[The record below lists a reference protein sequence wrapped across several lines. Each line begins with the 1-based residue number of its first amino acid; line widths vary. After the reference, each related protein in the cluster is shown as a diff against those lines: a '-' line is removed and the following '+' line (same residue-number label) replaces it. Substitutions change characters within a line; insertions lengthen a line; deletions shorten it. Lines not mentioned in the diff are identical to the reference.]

1 MATVGARAASAE
13 EYVTDE
19 MRRAFRE
26 DGVVHLKQ
34 LLEPTWLE
42 LIAMGIRRNVNA
54 PGPWRKRHYEGTERE
69 FYDDYCNYAA
79 VPEYRM
85 LLRDS
90 SIPDVVADIMGTES
104 LWLFYEQI
112 FLKQGG
118 LSRRTPWH
126 QDLTYWCTAG
136 TQLCGFWITLDPI
149 PAAQSLEFVRG
160 SHLGA
165 LYAGTNFDPNDET
178 TPFYADW
185 PRIPDI
191 EAERGS
197 FDIVSF
203 EIEPGDVVMFHPA
216 TLHGG
221 GASEGR
227 RRTLSVRFFGSDVVY
242 EQRPGRSE
250 PPYPGLPAT
259 CTPGEPLRGSWFP
272 QLLPRPTTPLW

>member
-1 MATVGARAASAE
+1 MAVAAQQTQ

-19 MRRAFRE
+19 MKRQFRE
-26 DGVVHLKQ
+26 DGVVHLPQ

-42 LIAMGIRRNVNA
+42 LLAAGMRRNLNA
-54 PGPWRKRHYEGTERE
+54 PGPYRKRHYEGTERE

-90 SIPDVVADIMGTES
+90 ALADVMAEIMGTEN

-112 FLKQGG
+112 FIKKGG

-126 QDLTYWCTAG
+126 QDLTYWCTG
-136 TQLCGFWITLDPI
+136 GRQLCGAWITVDPV
-149 PAAQSLEFVRG
+149 AAGQSLEFVRG
-160 SHLGA
+160 SHLGP
-165 LYAGTNFDPNDET
+165 LYAGTSFDADDET
-178 TPFYADW
+178 KPFYADM

-191 EAERGS
+191 EADRDS

-227 RRTLSVRFFGSDVVY
+227 RRTLSVRFFGDDVVY
-242 EQRPGRSE
+242 EKRPGKSE
-250 PPYPGLPAT
+250 PPYPGLEAT
-259 CTPGEPLRGSWFP
+259 CTPGEPLRGAWFP
-272 QLLPRPTTPLW
+272 QLIPRPTTPLW

>member
-1 MATVGARAASAE
+1 MAVAAPQTQD
-13 EYVTDE
+13 YVTDE
-19 MRRAFRE
+19 MKRQFRE
-26 DGVVHLKQ
+26 DGVVHLPR

-42 LIAMGIRRNVNA
+42 LIATGMRRNLNA
-54 PGPWRKRHYEGTERE
+54 PGPYRKRHYEGTERE

-90 SIPDVVADIMGTES
+90 QLADVMAEIMATES

-112 FLKQGG
+112 FIKKGG

-126 QDLTYWCTAG
+126 QDLTYWCTG
-136 TQLCGFWITLDPI
+136 GRQLCGAWITVDPV
-149 PAAQSLEFVRG
+149 AAGQSLEFVRG
-160 SHLGA
+160 SHLGP
-165 LYAGTNFDPNDET
+165 LYAGTNFDANDET
-178 TPFYADW
+178 TPFYADM

-191 EAERGS
+191 EADRGS

-203 EIEPGDVVMFHPA
+203 DIQPGDVVMFHPA

-227 RRTLSVRFFGSDVVY
+227 RRTLSVRFFGDDVVY
-242 EQRPGRSE
+242 EQRPGKSE
-250 PPYPGLPAT
+250 PPYPGLEAT
-259 CTPGEPLRGSWFP
+259 CTPGEPLRGTWFP
-272 QLLPRPTTPLW
+272 QLIPRPTTPLW

>member
-1 MATVGARAASAE
+1 MVMAIAAPDA
-13 EYVTDE
+13 YVTDE
-19 MRRAFRE
+19 MKREFR
-26 DGVVHLKQ
+26 DHGVVHLPQ
-34 LLEPTWLE
+34 LLDATWLN
-42 LIAMGIRRNVNA
+42 LIAIGIRRNVNA
-54 PGPWRKRHYEGTERE
+54 PGPYRKRHYEGTERE

-79 VPEYRM
+79 IPEYRM

-90 SIPDVVADIMGTES
+90 PLVDIVAEIMDTEN

-126 QDLTYWCTAG
+126 QDLTYWCTTG
-136 TQLCGFWITLDPI
+136 KQLCGAWITLDRV
-149 PAAQSLEFVRG
+149 AEGQSLEFVRG
-160 SHLGA
+160 SHLGP

-191 EAERGS
+191 EAARDE

-203 EIEPGDVVMFHPA
+203 DIEPGDVVMFHPA
-216 TLHGG
+216 VLHGG

-227 RRTLSVRFFGSDVVY
+227 RRTLSVRFFGDDATY
-242 EQRPGRSE
+242 ELRPGRTE
-250 PPYPGLPAT
+250 PPYPGLEAT
-259 CTPGEPLRGSWFP
+259 CTPGQPLRGSWFP
-272 QLLPRPTTPLW
+272 QLLPRPATPLW